1 MMGRV
6 EAEGTRGRVIAT
18 WTAHVPTVCKVD
30 QERPC
35 ATSLAENRWMGF
47 AEIVSQS
54 NCVPQ
59 QPVCVCKQGATAK
72 LSLSIAAVSI
82 SAGGV

>member
-1 MMGRV
+1 
-6 EAEGTRGRVIAT
+6 
-18 WTAHVPTVCKVD
+18 
-30 QERPC
+30 
-35 ATSLAENRWMGF
+35 MGF